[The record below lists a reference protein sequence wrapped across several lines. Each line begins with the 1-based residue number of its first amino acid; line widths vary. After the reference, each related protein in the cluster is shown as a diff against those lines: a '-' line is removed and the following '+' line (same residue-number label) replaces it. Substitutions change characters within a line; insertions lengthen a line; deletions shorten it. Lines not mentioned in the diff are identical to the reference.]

1 MYYKLLNKT
10 ILTSA
15 LVSLICVSVNQPL
28 AQELKVNGDE
38 IDISLPKPDEANI
51 IVEDDIIPLD
61 EDAVI
66 VPEQKTVEENIGVAS
81 PDIEEVAPVVLEEEI
96 VSPAEEHSEDF
107 DETFD
112 ISFEDAEPALP
123 PELAKPQPN
132 NEFPPRPAQ
141 NPNQRIQE
149 MRGPQARNIPQQP
162 QAVAP
167 NMPQRPAVQAPE
179 QRPLV
184 APQAQAPQ
192 PSGLKFGD
200 SVLVQSNN
208 DLFNQMSDIEKQT
221 TLLTLELKRERIR
234 NEVEAARAVR
244 EKAEQEK
251 LAMEEAKRRE
261 QIEWEKEQEAKIIR
275 EQVAL
280 KQKEIELEKVK
291 QRKALTAYMNS
302 MLEQKQAWI
311 EENGK
316 LYDEIK
322 GLKETNKKI
331 RDSYRK
337 DLNTISVETEKVVKS
352 AETAKS
358 NYDRTVASLTAQ
370 NAQLKKRIEADA
382 AAAKNNGGVDSLAPG
397 GEKLSTSADALIKQI
412 DIAKEYAIMEI
423 FGHEDDLSVKL
434 INKQGDSFIAKPGT
448 VLATGHTIEEIGPNY
463 VEFDRNGLKD
473 FLYTATGPLAAEQR
487 KITDPDDTP
496 DTQANNQMRPKANLV
511 RDDAMP
517 SLGDSMFVK

>member
-15 LVSLICVSVNQPL
+15 LVSLICVSANQPL
-28 AQELKVNGDE
+28 AQELPNTDKA
-38 IDISLPKPDEANI
+38 DISLQSPDGANI

-61 EDAVI
+61 ESAII
-66 VPEQKTVEENIGVAS
+66 VPEQKVSEEILS
-81 PDIEEVAPVVLEEEI
+81 EPPLLEEEGEVI
-96 VSPAEEHSEDF
+96 ISTDEIPSPADEHSAAF
-107 DETFD
+107 DENFD
-112 ISFEDAEPALP
+112 ITFEQGDPVLP
-123 PELAKPQPN
+123 PELVQ
-132 NEFPPRPAQ
+132 EQPRPVAPARAQ
-141 NPNQRIQE
+141 NPNNRRPDMQNQPVRN
-149 MRGPQARNIPQQP
+149 MPQAPQQP
-162 QAVAP
+162 AR
-167 NMPQRPAVQAPE
+167 NMPQRQSQNNNPSALLAQPAQPI
-179 QRPLV
+179 Q
-184 APQAQAPQ
+184 Q
-192 PSGLKFGD
+192 PSELKFGD
-200 SVLVQSNN
+200 KVIVQSNN
-208 DLFNQMSDIEKQT
+208 ELFNQMSDIEKQT

-244 EKAEQEK
+244 ERAEQEK
-251 LAMEEAKRRE
+251 LAQEEAKRRE
-261 QIEWEKEQEAKIIR
+261 EIEWQKEQEAKIIR

-311 EENGK
+311 NENAK
-316 LYDEIK
+316 LYDEINT
-322 GLKETNKKI
+322 LKETNKKV
-331 RDSYRK
+331 RDSYKK
-337 DLNTISVETEKVVKS
+337 DLNTISVETKKVVKD

-382 AAAKNNGGVDSLAPG
+382 AAAKSGGVNTLAPG
-397 GEKLSTSADALIKQI
+397 GEKLSTSADDLIKPI
-412 DIAKEYAIMEI
+412 NITKEYAIMEI

-434 INKQGDSFIAKPGT
+434 INKQGDSFVAKPGT

-473 FLYTATGPLAAEQR
+473 FLYTATGPLAAEQK
-487 KITDPDDTP
+487 KITDPEEPPAVDQNKP
-496 DTQANNQMRPKANLV
+496 RANLISDE
-511 RDDAMP
+511 RMP